1 MKLQGAV
8 FDFEGS
14 LLDAEGRPLPGLE
27 EFLSLMKIED
37 VWMFLATD
45 GDRRTAQ
52 QVLEQTGLATYFR
65 GIVAA
70 PEYGLAAGD
79 PALYQKALRRLR
91 TAPRATVAFTAREE
105 LLRAL
110 HDTGFQTVLVGQGP
124 DSPLAPLTVERISD
138 YREMTRSLTL

>member
-8 FDFEGS
+8 FDFESS

-27 EFLSLMKIED
+27 EFLSLMKMED
-37 VWMFLATD
+37 VWMFLVTD

-52 QVLEQTGLATYFR
+52 QALDGAGLANYFR

-70 PEYGLAAGD
+70 PEYGLSSGA
-79 PALYQKALRRLR
+79 PALYEKALRRLR

-105 LLRAL
+105 VLRGL
-110 HDTGFQTVLVGQGP
+110 HGIGFQTVLVGQGQ
-124 DSPLAPLTVERISD
+124 DSPLAPLAVESVRD
-138 YREMTRSLTL
+138 YRDMTQSQTF